1 MKIPKKAL
9 IYDEKGKEGNVT
21 ILKEISDSSHK
32 TFKISFTYE
41 NGQPVEGFFK
51 TLDENYP
58 ALLAKISVAVS
69 LFKRMF
75 QGERS
80 AEERLVFDPKGN
92 LLGSVSISLKD
103 FKSFNFYEDY
113 VPVEATAKEQVSPSK
128 KTLIDNNFIEILFG
142 RWFLYD
148 DDAHPHNL
156 SLVGDIDFDMF
167 FYWFVIWM
175 KGPRPVVGVP
185 NTRTNLTERDWENF
199 PVVKDAKSFHWPTYK
214 SPGQA
219 TLPTIIPETL
229 KSSILPKR
237 FPAPE
242 EFEKL
247 AGDETAQKQKF
258 AVALKALVTFQP
270 ELFKKHLTELFG
282 DLTFD
287 YSSLKNAADYE
298 KYFPLLCTKSTD
310 KMSFVDIIMKMYQ
323 LHYDNLYRVVVFYK
337 GCENNNYKVPLLAT
351 HDMLHQNLSFYTA
364 IQEWV
369 MVQNQTLYK
378 DSPHLQYD
386 LAKLEQRYH
395 KIWRDSF
402 TLIFKNLWHYAY
414 DVTMEVLKAATC
426 DKTIEIKL
434 TEKQTSDEDLTEALE
449 LFDMHELSLETI
461 GPLITVDKDSLICSA
476 LSLSVDFTNQL
487 RKAILTY
494 YEKNE
499 DNICRNDNDAFWD
512 ELNTLHSLCKKSIS
526 RDLGFETTH
535 AEKFK
540 LISTNLWD
548 LMGKVD
554 FTKHIEPTQ
563 LVKSL
568 LIPESEPSDITSKF
582 LVSLFDWA
590 KKLPPEDFYLYIT
603 NIIDNHYAKTISLRG
618 RAAPVKKYLELVK
631 SEANDNK
638 LAYILCSGTS
648 ENGQLNHLLIKH
660 LTPLMLINKHLQLPG
675 IQAAIND
682 KTFDKNI
689 PHYVKAAIHY
699 AKTDPR
705 FIHHYSVRGE
715 ELFFKAMYEWID
727 ALPKPELKGLIA
739 SALHSYEAG
748 LSWFSTDSRKPQV
761 LKICGSYTAQP
772 SKIIAAIFL
781 AGDSTST
788 LNDHLFLKIVTQ
800 IKEQIIAKK
809 DKNKYNDPGYRLIVQ
824 CNSYDEEE
832 HKKFYK
838 DRFKMNPSE
847 HTSSQEESAC
857 LSI

>member
-9 IYDEKGKEGNVT
+9 IYDEKGKEGNITV
-21 ILKEISDSSHK
+21 LKEISDSSHK
-32 TFKISFTYE
+32 TYKISFTYE
-41 NGQPVEGFFK
+41 NGQPVEGYFK
-51 TLDENYP
+51 KLDEHYP

-113 VPVEATAKEQVSPSK
+113 VPTENTAKEQVTPSK
-128 KTLIDNNFIEILFG
+128 KTLVDNNVIELLFG

-175 KGPRPVVGVP
+175 KGQRPLVGTP
-185 NTRTNLTERDWENF
+185 NTRVNLTDRDYENF
-199 PVVKDAKSFHWPTYK
+199 PIIKDAKSFHWPTYK
-214 SPGQA
+214 TPGQV
-219 TLPTIIPETL
+219 TLPTLIPETL
-229 KSSILPKR
+229 LSSILPKR

-270 ELFKKHLTELFG
+270 ELFKRHLTELFG

-287 YSSLKNAADYE
+287 YTSLKNAAEYE
-298 KYFPLLCTKSTD
+298 KYFPLLCTKSND
-310 KMSFVDIIMKMYQ
+310 VKSFVDIIMIMYQ
-323 LHYDNLYRVVVFYK
+323 QHYDNLYRVVVFHPGK
-337 GCENNNYKVPLLAT
+337 TNNYGVALSAT
-351 HDMLHQNLSFYTA
+351 YDTLCQDLTFYTT

-369 MVQNQTLYK
+369 VAQNQTVYAK
-378 DSPHLQYD
+378 EPDLQYD

-402 TLIFKNLWHYAY
+402 TVIFKELWNNSYKL
-414 DVTMEVLKAATC
+414 TMEVLKTASC
-426 DKTIEIKL
+426 DNTIEKQL
-434 TEKQTSDEDLTEALE
+434 TEKQTSDADLTEALE
-449 LFDMHELSLETI
+449 LFDMPELPIKTI
-461 GPLITVDKDSLICSA
+461 KSLIRVDEDSPIRSA
-476 LSLSVDFTNQL
+476 LFLLVDLTNQL

-494 YEKNE
+494 YEEENLS
-499 DNICRNDNDAFWD
+499 RNDSLAFCG
-512 ELNTLHSLCKKSIS
+512 ELTNLYCKH
-526 RDLGFETTH
+526 GTTIFMYLAH
-535 AEKFK
+535 VTSYAHKFN
-540 LISTNLWD
+540 LISENLKD
-548 LMGKVD
+548 LMDKVN
-554 FTKHIEPTQ
+554 FPKH
-563 LVKSL
+563 LVPIPLRTMS
-568 LIPESEPSDITSKF
+568 IPERDPTDITPKF
-582 LVSLFDWA
+582 LATLFDWA
-590 KKLPPEDFYLYIT
+590 KKLPSEDFNLYIT
-603 NIIDNHYAKTISLRG
+603 NIIDNHYVKTLSLRA
-618 RAAPVKKYLELVK
+618 RAAPVKRYLELVK

-638 LAYILCSGTS
+638 LAYIFCSGTS
-648 ENGQLNHLLIKH
+648 ENGQLNCLLIKH
-660 LTPLMLINKHLQLPG
+660 LTPLMLINKHLHLPS

-689 PHYVKAAIHY
+689 PHYVKAAVHY

-705 FIHHYSVRGE
+705 FIHHYGNNGE

-727 ALPKPELKGLIA
+727 SLGKSELKGLIE
-739 SALHSYEAG
+739 SALKSYESE
-748 LSWFSTDSRKPQV
+748 LSWLFGESRRKQV
-761 LKICGSYTAQP
+761 QKICGNYTAQP

-788 LNDHLFLKIVTQ
+788 LNDHLFHKIVTK

-809 DKNKYNDPGYRLIVQ
+809 DKSKYDDPGYRLIVQ
-824 CNSYDEEE
+824 YNSYDEEE

-838 DRFKMNPSE
+838 DKFKMNVPTLGLTQSK
-847 HTSSQEESAC
+847 EESTC